1 MNILTE
7 RLMLRRFNF
16 GDVERFYQIIRD
28 TDVKRYLKGVCV
40 KSKKVL
46 EENIKVYKNAD
57 FKNDYYYVIEDKE
70 SGTMLGAIIATRT
83 CGNEIEVKYL
93 TGRMYRGNKYMTEAL
108 EAFINHVKR
117 NNSQMRLVFT
127 VECDNIP
134 SLKLMQ
140 KLGIRLARKDRK
152 HFYFITYGGV

>member
-7 RLMLRRFNF
+7 RLILRNFNL
-16 GDVERFYQIIRD
+16 GDMERFYHIIQD
-28 TDVKRYLKGVCV
+28 ADIKRYLKGVYV
-40 KSKKVL
+40 KSKKAL

-83 CGNEIEVKYL
+83 CGNDIEVTYL

-108 EAFINHVKR
+108 EAFIKHVKR
-117 NNSQMRLVFT
+117 YNAGMTLLFS
-127 VECDNIP
+127 VEKDNIP
-134 SLKLMQ
+134 SLKIMQ
-140 KLGIRLARKDRK
+140 KLGIRLTRKDKKR
-152 HFYFITYGGV
+152 FYFITYGGI